1 MIQQIAYELYKEDW
15 KKEHG
20 ITREKE
26 MTNIRDYYEVA
37 YDGYLY
43 EDYVFEYGY
52 SGELYVC
59 FDEFLDN
66 EYQDEKYMCDLLDNE
81 ELIKIYKQDFIILRK
96 NLVQKYKEENN
107 E

>member
-1 MIQQIAYELYKEDW
+1 MIQQIAYELYKEHW

-26 MTNIRDYYEVA
+26 MANIRDYYEVA
-37 YDGYLY
+37 YDGYSY

-52 SGELYVC
+52 SGELYTC

-66 EYQDEKYMCDLLDNE
+66 EYQDEEYMCGLLDNK
-81 ELIKIYKQDFIILRK
+81 ELIETYKQDFIILRK
-96 NLVQKYKEENN
+96 NLM
-107 E
+107 